1 MVLKSFSSCIKKKE
15 PRAKKKIFSQDV
27 GAYIYVWIFENGVKE
42 LHPRAWFHWTL
53 SPSLGPKNGQIVEKG
68 GERKQDKRAE
78 EEKRHWLRL

>member
-42 LHPRAWFHWTL
+42 LHPGQ
-53 SPSLGPKNGQIVEKG
+53 SLISLNLKAFFRP
-68 GERKQDKRAE
+68 
-78 EEKRHWLRL
+78 

>member
-42 LHPRAWFHWTL
+42 LHPRA
-53 SPSLGPKNGQIVEKG
+53 
-68 GERKQDKRAE
+68 
-78 EEKRHWLRL
+78 